1 MEKISF
7 DSGIRQFQLNG
18 KGILRFNP
26 SDPNLYERFTQAG
39 EKILDIEKN
48 LLENAGEERPLKV
61 LAQADRE
68 MKKLLSWVFG
78 EENDFDQLLEGVNVL
93 AVAANGQQV
102 ITNLLAALEPVIAE
116 GVKNYVNL
124 QVQEAKEKADLRRE
138 ALK

>member
-61 LAQADRE
+61 LTQADRE

-124 QVQEAKEKADLRRE
+124 QVQGAKEKADLRRE

>member
-48 LLENAGEERPLKV
+48 LLENAVEERPLKV
-61 LAQADRE
+61 LTQADRE

>member
-48 LLENAGEERPLKV
+48 LLKNAGEERPLKL

-78 EENDFDQLLEGVNVL
+78 AENDFDQLLEGVNVL

-124 QVQEAKEKADLRRE
+124 QVREAKEKADLRRE
-138 ALK
+138 TLK

>member
-48 LLENAGEERPLKV
+48 LLKNAGEERPLKL

-124 QVQEAKEKADLRRE
+124 QVREAKEKADLRRE
-138 ALK
+138 TLK

>member
-48 LLENAGEERPLKV
+48 LLKNAGEERPLKL

-78 EENDFDQLLEGVNVL
+78 AENDFDQLLEGVNVL

-124 QVQEAKEKADLRRE
+124 QVREAKEKADLRRE

>member
-61 LAQADRE
+61 LAQAE
-68 MKKLLSWVFG
+68 TAFL
-78 EENDFDQLLEGVNVL
+78 GVW
-93 AVAANGQQV
+93 
-102 ITNLLAALEPVIAE
+102 
-116 GVKNYVNL
+116 
-124 QVQEAKEKADLRRE
+124 
-138 ALK
+138 

>member
-61 LAQADRE
+61 LTQADRE

>member
-1 MEKISF
+1 M
-7 DSGIRQFQLNG
+7 
-18 KGILRFNP
+18 
-26 SDPNLYERFTQAG
+26 
-39 EKILDIEKN
+39 
-48 LLENAGEERPLKV
+48 
-61 LAQADRE
+61 
-68 MKKLLSWVFG
+68 FG